1 MTGSRSLRS
10 TLGSSVAVLG
20 RPFSVAQLTVV
31 AAAALGLVL
40 AVPSI
45 GSATSRL
52 VISDPGRG
60 TVISDQSSWSWG
72 QVVVRTGDSFE
83 RAFPNAPGLVLFV
96 TSLVL
101 GLLAVL
107 WWAGRPG
114 RVGALLGVLGLTVA
128 TVRVLTSVAE
138 RLGDTQVDAYA
149 NTALDVRSYLQAA
162 AVTET
167 LAGVLLLLALAGML
181 ALALG
186 SEPILT
192 EPSGIREVH
201 DGTTPGRGRATSA
214 GPPTGFSDDAPR
226 PEERPDHRPDHRF
239 EPPA

>member
-10 TLGSSVAVLG
+10 ALGSSAVVLG
-20 RPFSVAQLTVV
+20 RPVSVAQLTVV
-31 AAAALGLVL
+31 AVAVLGLAL
-40 AVPSI
+40 TVPSI

-60 TVISDQSSWSWG
+60 SVISDQSSWSWG
-72 QVVVRTGDSFE
+72 QVVVRSGDSFE

-96 TSLVL
+96 LSLAL

-107 WWAGRPG
+107 WWAWRPG
-114 RVGALLGVLGLTVA
+114 RAGALLGVLGLTVA

-167 LAGVLLLLALAGML
+167 IAAVLLLLALAGML

-186 SEPILT
+186 SGPMLT
-192 EPSGIREVH
+192 EPSGIREGH
-201 DGTTPGRGRATSA
+201 DGTTPGTGRAPLA
-214 GPPTGFSDDAPR
+214 GPPTGFSDEVPKPA
-226 PEERPDHRPDHRF
+226 ERPDHRPDHRF